1 MQNVTHYQESMRGV
15 VICVV
20 GLLAPVVMCAPSLAS
35 EGWMTDLPAALQK
48 AKKENKLVLVDFT
61 GSDWCSACIKLR
73 RQVLDTADFR
83 AYAADKFV
91 LMEVDIPLR
100 KSFDADLRAKNEAI
114 ATHYGIAG
122 YPTVLILN
130 HQGDVLGG
138 FQGGD
143 MDVKSTIN
151 ALENAYMADV
161 LVRKAAMQS
170 GEERARTLYEVYL
183 HYPDGKS
190 FARSYEAL
198 RAEIMKADPNNVTG
212 IHEAAAVV
220 QQAKLF
226 LAQRA
231 PLRIDS
237 PEMGKLLEHQLRD
250 ALPQN
255 RPEVMLERC
264 QYAMATAQTVEDI
277 QATRKMFEEVIPLLP
292 EDKAAEIRHFVD
304 TYFRD
309 AAGLLNML
317 KSSRPR

>member
-1 MQNVTHYQESMRGV
+1 MMREVFTFV
-15 VICVV
+15 VS
-20 GLLAPVVMCAPSLAS
+20 LLAPVVMCVPSFSA

-100 KSFDADLRAKNEAI
+100 KNFDSDLRAKNEAI
-114 ATHYGIAG
+114 ASRYGIAG
-122 YPTVLILN
+122 YPTVLVLN
-130 HQGDVLGG
+130 LQGEVIGG

-143 MDVKSTIN
+143 MDMKSTIK

-161 LVRKAAMQS
+161 LLRKASMQS
-170 GEERARTLYEVYL
+170 GEERARTLYKVYL
-183 HYPDGKS
+183 NFPDGKS
-190 FARSYEAL
+190 FARSYETL
-198 RAEIMKADPNNVTG
+198 RAEIMKADPQNVTG
-212 IHEAAAVV
+212 IHEAAAVQ

-226 LAQRA
+226 LAQRE
-231 PLRIDS
+231 PLRIDC
-237 PEMGKLLEHQLRD
+237 PEMGKLLEHQLRV

-277 QATRKMFEEVIPLLP
+277 QATLKMFEEVIPLLP
-292 EDKAAEIRHFVD
+292 EDKAAEVRYFVD

-317 KSSRPR
+317 KSSRPH